1 MSNTPEEAEKVKVID
16 LIWRKKGA
24 PNYMVSFGDMM
35 TLILCFFILLV
46 SMAKERK
53 AGMMAKGLGSFVV
66 TLKSHG
72 LTGVLSGAEK
82 QEIFDQVRRRF
93 NLPPE
98 EDPEHQVEHSKA
110 STKELLRAEST
121 ESLQPH
127 REIRTPRVAAF
138 RTSSSSLDAQSRAYL
153 DQLANTLLPRRGQLL
168 VLEGH
173 ADDTGPGQTPTQLAH
188 ARALSVQKYLIEEH
202 DFPETRVEARVWLAE
217 ILTSGA
223 DTRSVD
229 ARLITPKKK

>member
-1 MSNTPEEAEKVKVID
+1 MSGTPEESEEVKVID

-72 LTGVLSGAEK
+72 LTGVLSGDEK

-98 EDPEHQVEHSKA
+98 TDPERRTEHSEA
-110 STKELLRAEST
+110 STKELLRAEAL
-121 ESLQPH
+121 EALQPH
-127 REIRTPRVAAF
+127 REVRTPRVAAF

-153 DQLANTLLPRRGQLL
+153 DQLASTLLPRRGQLL

-173 ADDTGPGQTPTQLAH
+173 ADDSAPNQTPTQLAH
-188 ARALSVQKYLIEEH
+188 SRALAVRNYLIEEH
-202 DFPETRVEARVWLAE
+202 NFPEARVDARIWLAE

-229 ARLITPKKK
+229 ARLVTPKK

>member
-1 MSNTPEEAEKVKVID
+1 MSAEVEKEPVKVVD
-16 LIWRKKGA
+16 VIWRKKGA
-24 PNYMVSFGDMM
+24 PGYMVSFGDMM

-53 AGMMAKGLGSFVV
+53 AGMMAKGIGSFVV
-66 TLKSHG
+66 SLKSHG

-98 EDPEHQVEHSKA
+98 PDPERRTDISKA
-110 STKELLRAEST
+110 STKELLRAEAL

-127 REIRTPRVAAF
+127 REVRTPRISTF
-138 RTSSSSLDAQSRAYL
+138 RSSTYALDAESRDYL
-153 DQLANTLLPRRGQLL
+153 DQLAPTLLPRRGQLL

-173 ADDTGPGQTPTQLAH
+173 ADDTAPGQTSAQLAH
-188 ARALSVQKYLIEEH
+188 LRALAVRSYLIEEH
-202 DFPETRVEARVWLAE
+202 NFPATRVEARIWLAE
-217 ILTSGA
+217 MLNTGA
-223 DTRSVD
+223 NTRCVD
-229 ARLITPKKK
+229 ARIITPKKD

>member
-1 MSNTPEEAEKVKVID
+1 MSGEPEKEAVKVVD
-16 LIWRKKGA
+16 VVWRKKGA

-53 AGMMAKGLGSFVV
+53 AGMMAKGIGSFIV

-98 EDPEHQVEHSKA
+98 ADPERRAEHNEA
-110 STKELLRAEST
+110 SSKELLRAESV
-121 ESLQPH
+121 EALKPH
-127 REIRTPRVAAF
+127 REVRTPSVAAF
-138 RTSSSSLDAQSRAYL
+138 RKSAYSLDADSRAYL

-173 ADDTGPGQTPTQLAH
+173 ADDTSAGLTSVQLAH
-188 ARALSVQKYLIEEH
+188 ARAVAVRSYLIEEH
-202 DFPETRVEARVWLAE
+202 NFPNTRVEARVWLAE
-217 ILTSGA
+217 ILTTGA
-223 DTRSVD
+223 NTRSVD
-229 ARLITPKKK
+229 ARLVTPKK